1 MKKNYPVTGI
11 ERDYPAEYNILST
24 TNPKGIITYTN
35 DDFNEVA
42 GFSREE
48 LLGKNHN
55 VVRHPDMP
63 PAAFA
68 DLWETVK
75 GGNTWMGMVKNRCK
89 NGDHYWVDAFVTPIM
104 EDGKIVEYQSVR
116 TKPSRE
122 HVDRATK
129 VYAQIN
135 EGKLPRALRI
145 PTVGLKTKL
154 LAGYF
159 IALIPMLVVALEQQV
174 EIVPLIIGTL
184 LTLGIGYGIAAMVL
198 RPLLKVVST
207 SKEKIN
213 NPLMQYIYTG
223 RTDEAGQIQLATK
236 MQNSEMGA
244 ILGRVSDSSLTL
256 SSNAESLANTV
267 ELTNT
272 DIQQQQ
278 AETDQVATAVNEMS
292 ASIQEVASNA
302 SQTADAATS
311 ARNEADSGMQVV
323 NTTAH
328 AIENL
333 ASEIEQA
340 SEVIE
345 QLRKDS
351 DEITTVLEVIGGIAE
366 QTNLLAL
373 NAAIEAA
380 RAGEQGR
387 GFAVVADEVRTLASR
402 SQTATQEIREMIDKL
417 QSAAYKAVSVM
428 NASRERSSE
437 SVEQAG
443 QAAKSLQSITDA
455 VNVIS
460 DMSAQIATA
469 VEEQSSVADEVNR
482 SITTI
487 RSSAEHTAETSGDME
502 RAARDMS
509 SLATDLRQLIQY
521 F

>member
-1 MKKNYPVTGI
+1 MKKNYPVTGV
-11 ERDYPAEYNILST
+11 EKDYPEEYNILST

-35 DDFNEVA
+35 DDFNTVA
-42 GFSREE
+42 GFTLDE

-75 GGNTWMGMVKNRCK
+75 AGNTWMGIVKNRCK

-104 EDGKIVEYQSVR
+104 EDGKIVEFQSVR

-122 HVDRATK
+122 HVERAAK
-129 VYAQIN
+129 VYAQLN
-135 EGKLPRALRI
+135 EGKLPRALRL
-145 PTVGLKTKL
+145 PTLGLKTKL
-154 LAGYF
+154 LLGYALALVPLLA
-159 IALIPMLVVALEQQV
+159 IAIEQQV
-174 EIVPLIIGTL
+174 ELMPLAIATL
-184 LTLGIGYGIAAMVL
+184 LTLGIGYGALAFWL
-198 RPLLKVVST
+198 RPIVKLVET
-207 SKEKIN
+207 SRKKIH

-223 RTDEAGQIQLATK
+223 RTDETGQLQLAMK
-236 MQNSEMGA
+236 IQNSEMGA

-256 SSNAESLANTV
+256 SHNAESLAGTV
-267 ELTNT
+267 EETNSN
-272 DIQQQQ
+272 IQQQQ

-292 ASIQEVASNA
+292 ASIQEVANNA
-302 SQTADAATS
+302 SQTAEAATA
-311 ARNEADSGMQVV
+311 ARNEAETGMQVV
-323 NTTAH
+323 SKTGH

-333 ASEIEQA
+333 AREIEQA

-402 SQTATQEIREMIDKL
+402 SQSATQEIREMIDKL

-428 NASRERSSE
+428 NASKEKSTE

-443 QAAKSLQSITDA
+443 HAAKSLQSITDA
-455 VNVIS
+455 VNLIS

-469 VEEQSSVADEVNR
+469 VEEQSSVADEVSR
-482 SITTI
+482 SITSI
-487 RSSAEHTAETSGDME
+487 RSSAEHTAESSTEME

-509 SLATDLRQLIQY
+509 GLATDLRQLIQY

>member
-1 MKKNYPVTGI
+1 MKKNFPITGV
-11 ERDYPAEYNILST
+11 ERDYPESYNILST

-42 GFSREE
+42 GFTDEE
-48 LLGKNHN
+48 LRGKNHN

-75 GGNTWMGMVKNRCK
+75 SGHSWMGMVKNRCK

-122 HVDRATK
+122 HVDRASA
-129 VYAQIN
+129 VYQQIN
-135 EGKLPRALRI
+135 AGKMPRALRT
-145 PTVGLKTKL
+145 PTLGIKTKL
-154 LAGYF
+154 ILGYL
-159 IALIPMLVVALEQQV
+159 IALL
-174 EIVPLIIGTL
+174 PL
-184 LTLGIGYGIAAMVL
+184 LGIALSQGVASLPLLIGAIITLALGYGLTALFMGPIGRAVGKA
-198 RPLLKVVST
+198 REKVD
-207 SKEKIN
+207 

-223 RTDEAGQIQLATK
+223 RTDEAGQLQLAMK
-236 MQNSEMGA
+236 MQDSEMGA
-244 ILGRVSDSSLTL
+244 ILGRVSDSSVTLTR
-256 SSNAESLANTV
+256 NAETLATTV
-267 ELTNT
+267 EETNS

-292 ASIQEVASNA
+292 ASIQEVANNA
-302 SQTADAATS
+302 SQAADAATS
-311 ARNEADSGMQVV
+311 ARTEAESGMAVV
-323 NTTAH
+323 NTTAE
-328 AIENL
+328 AIGEL
-333 ASEIEQA
+333 AKEISEA
-340 SEVIE
+340 GEVIE

-402 SQTATQEIREMIDKL
+402 SQSATQEIREMIDKL
-417 QSAAYKAVSVM
+417 QNAAYKAVSVM
-428 NASRERSSE
+428 DASKERSSA

-443 QAAKSLQSITDA
+443 QAANSLQSITDA

-469 VEEQSSVADEVNR
+469 VEEQSSVADEVSR

-487 RSSAEHTAETSGDME
+487 RSSAEHTAETSGEME

-509 SLATDLRQLIQY
+509 GLASDLRQLIQY

>member
-1 MKKNYPVTGI
+1 MKKNLPITGV
-11 ERDYPAEYNILST
+11 ERDYPESYNILST

-42 GFSREE
+42 GFNDEE
-48 LLGKNHN
+48 LRGKNHN
-55 VVRHPDMP
+55 VVRHPEMP

-75 GGNTWMGMVKNRCK
+75 SGNTWMGIVKNRCK

-122 HVDRATK
+122 HVERASK
-129 VYAQIN
+129 VYAGLN
-135 EGKLPRALRI
+135 EGKMPRALRL
-145 PTVGLKTKL
+145 PTLGVKTKL
-154 LAGYF
+154 LLGYLT
-159 IALIPMLVVALEQQV
+159 ALLPLLAMALYQEMELIPLA
-174 EIVPLIIGTL
+174 IGTL
-184 LTLGIGYGIAAMVL
+184 LTLGIGYGLMSLTMSPIIRAVKRA
-198 RPLLKVVST
+198 RDKVS
-207 SKEKIN
+207 

-223 RTDEAGQIQLATK
+223 RTDEAGQLMLAIK
-236 MQNSEMGA
+236 LQDSEMGA

-256 SSNAESLANTV
+256 SSNAEALATTV
-267 ELTNT
+267 EETNA

-292 ASIQEVASNA
+292 ASIQEVANNA

-311 ARNEADSGMQVV
+311 ARQEAETGMQVV
-323 NTTAH
+323 SGTSR
-328 AIENL
+328 AIERL
-333 ASEIEQA
+333 AGEIDQA

-402 SQTATQEIREMIDKL
+402 SQAATQEIREMIDKL
-417 QSAAYKAVSVM
+417 QGAAYKAVSVM
-428 NASRERSSE
+428 SASKEQSVE

-443 QAAKSLQSITDA
+443 QAATSLQSISEA

-469 VEEQSSVADEVNR
+469 VEEQSSVADEVSR
-482 SITTI
+482 SITNI
-487 RSSAEHTAETSGDME
+487 RSSAEHTSESSATME
-502 RAARDMS
+502 NAARDMS
-509 SLATDLRQLIQY
+509 SLATDLRQLIHY